1 MEIFMI
7 IVTIRAV
14 ILYAAL
20 MVSMRIMGK
29 GELGELQPHDLVVSL
44 MLAELAV
51 MPMED
56 LGAPLLHG
64 FIATATIMFL
74 QCLISYITLKS
85 NSARKFICGTPTIII
100 DHGKFNVKEMNKLRI
115 NINDVLGQMRLKG
128 YCNIEDVDYIIMET
142 NGEMSIIAPDE
153 PPGTKCKR
161 IPIATILDGQIMHN
175 NFKKFNIS
183 YEDFE
188 KELKKNKL
196 KAKQVLY
203 GFVDENENF
212 VFYKR

>member
-1 MEIFMI
+1 MI
-7 IVTIRAV
+7 IVAIRAV
-14 ILYAAL
+14 ILYGAL

-100 DHGKFNVKEMNKLRI
+100 DHGQFNIKEMNKLRI

-128 YCNIEDVDYIIMET
+128 YCNVEDIDYIIMET

-153 PPGTKCKR
+153 QPGTKCNR
-161 IPIATILDGQIMHN
+161 IPIATILDGEIMHN
-175 NFKKFNIS
+175 NFKKFKIS

-188 KELKKNKL
+188 KELKENNL
-196 KAKQVLY
+196 KVKQVLY
-203 GFVDENENF
+203 GFVDEDENF
-212 VFYKR
+212 IFYKR

>member
-1 MEIFMI
+1 MV
-7 IVTIRAV
+7 IVALRAI
-14 ILYAAL
+14 ILYTVL
-20 MVSMRIMGK
+20 MIAMRVMGK

-74 QCLISYITLKS
+74 QCFISYVTLKS
-85 NSARKFICGTPTIII
+85 NSARKFICGTPTIIL
-100 DHGKFNVKEMNKLRI
+100 DHGKFNIKEMNMLRI

-128 YCNIEDVDYIIMET
+128 YCNIQDIDYIIMET

-153 PPGTKCKR
+153 PPGTKCNR

-175 NFKKFNIS
+175 NFAKFKIS

-188 KELKKNKL
+188 KELKKKKINPK
-196 KAKQVLY
+196 KVLY
-203 GFVDENENF
+203 GFVDEDENF
-212 VFYKR
+212 VFYER